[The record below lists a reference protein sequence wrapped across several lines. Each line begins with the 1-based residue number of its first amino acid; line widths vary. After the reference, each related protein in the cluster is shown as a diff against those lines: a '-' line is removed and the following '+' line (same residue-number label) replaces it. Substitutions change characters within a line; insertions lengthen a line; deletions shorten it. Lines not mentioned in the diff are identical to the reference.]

1 MARVLIN
8 FLGGNPDH
16 LSGIAVYALRQ
27 IEALLRRNGHDYSI
41 LTSWPRER
49 LAEHLP
55 LDHVRILPGRSH
67 GSEKIQYL
75 IENWQVW
82 RAARAMGADAVFTPW
97 PFGPA
102 FGARK
107 RVLVLHDLYRVT
119 HPELHNWHYRLG
131 WNLMFP
137 FSVHRSHT
145 VVTVSDATRNA
156 FVNHY
161 PWAATKAHTVL
172 EASTLR
178 AEPRLERPLAQRY
191 ALVVSTPA
199 VTKNLDRLIAALASL
214 ERVGEGIDTVW
225 IGKDDGSVKAA
236 LAANPGLTGFH
247 MPGRVD
253 DTTLATWYAH
263 ADFYIAPSLTEGF
276 CLPVVEAQKHG
287 VPVVCS
293 NIDVLREV
301 AGDGALFFDPL
312 EVTSIALAISR
323 LAGDMDLRSELSVA
337 ARANAERFSWDRSAA
352 ELEAIFAA

>member
-16 LSGIAVYALRQ
+16 LSGIAIYALRQ
-27 IEALLRRNGHDYSI
+27 IEALLQRNRHDYTI
-41 LTSWPRER
+41 LTSWPRGR

-55 LDHVRILPGRSH
+55 LEGVQIIHGRSH
-67 GSEKIQYL
+67 GSEKVQYL
-75 IENWQVW
+75 LENWQVW
-82 RAARAMGADAVFTPW
+82 RAAHRSQAHTVFTPW
-97 PFGPA
+97 PFGPG
-102 FGARK
+102 FGGRK
-107 RVLVLHDLYRVT
+107 RILVLHDLYRVT

-131 WNLMFP
+131 WNLLFP
-137 FSVHRSHT
+137 FSVRRSTT
-145 VVTVSDATRNA
+145 VVTVSDTTRHL
-156 FVNHY
+156 FETHY
-161 PWAATKAHTVL
+161 PWAAGKAQTVL

-178 AEPRLERPLAQRY
+178 APPLVDRPLPQPY

-199 VTKNLDRLIAALASL
+199 VTKNLARLISALAKL
-214 ERVGEGIDTVW
+214 EAEGRGIDVVW

-236 LAANPGLTGFH
+236 LAAHPALTRFH

-253 DTTLATWYAH
+253 DATLATWYAH

-293 NIDVLREV
+293 DIEVLREV

-312 EVTSIALAISR
+312 DVDDMATTIACIADDRALRGELA
-323 LAGDMDLRSELSVA
+323 A
-337 ARANAERFSWDRSAA
+337 AALINSQRFSWDRSAA
-352 ELEAIFAA
+352 ELEAVFAA

>member
-16 LSGIAVYALRQ
+16 LSGIAIYALRQ
-27 IEALLRRNGHDYSI
+27 IEVLLRRRQHDYTI
-41 LTSWPRER
+41 LTSWPRDR

-55 LDHVRILPGRSH
+55 LEGIPIIQGRSH
-67 GSEKIQYL
+67 GSEKVQYL
-75 IENWQVW
+75 LENWQAW
-82 RAARAMGADAVFTPW
+82 RAARRIKADTVFTPW
-97 PFGPA
+97 PFGPG
-102 FGARK
+102 FGGKR

-119 HPELHNWHYRLG
+119 HPELHNWHFRLG

-137 FSVHRSHT
+137 FSVWRSST
-145 VVTVSDATRNA
+145 VVTVSDATRHL
-156 FVNHY
+156 FETHY
-161 PWAATKAHTVL
+161 PWAAGKARTVL

-178 AEPRLERPLAQRY
+178 AAPRAERPLPQRY

-199 VTKNLDRLIAALASL
+199 ATKNLARLVSALAKL
-214 ERVGEGIDTVW
+214 EAEGRGIAMVW
-225 IGKDDGSVKAA
+225 IGRDDGSVRQA
-236 LAANPGLTGFH
+236 LAAHPACTRFH

-253 DTTLATWYAH
+253 DETLATWYAH
-263 ADFYIAPSLTEGF
+263 ADFYVAPSLTEGF

-293 NIDVLREV
+293 DIDVLREV

-312 EVTSIALAISR
+312 DVDDMAATIACIADDRALRAELA
-323 LAGDMDLRSELSVA
+323 A
-337 ARANAERFSWDRSAA
+337 AALDNSKRFSWDRSAA